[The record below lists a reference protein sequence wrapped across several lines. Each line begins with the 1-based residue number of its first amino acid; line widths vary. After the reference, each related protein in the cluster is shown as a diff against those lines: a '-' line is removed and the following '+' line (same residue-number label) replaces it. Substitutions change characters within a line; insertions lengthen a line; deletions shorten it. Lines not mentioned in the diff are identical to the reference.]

1 MKQTNNK
8 NSNIK
13 VKIACVFFA
22 FFMWM
27 YVMTDSDPIDTRE
40 INSANVN
47 ITNLSQIQDNNL
59 TLSPNQDIKASA
71 KLKGRRSII
80 SKKIK
85 DGIKL
90 QITIQNPKVG
100 VNTAKVTIAG
110 DNTDINYN
118 ITPVS
123 LDVMLEEN
131 KVKSEKVHIKSVG
144 SLAQNYYIDTI
155 KLSKDNVYVSGPSSL
170 IEKISKVEAEID
182 LANNSQDFSKISKF
196 KFLDKDSNEIQG
208 LMSDTPNVVI
218 TVKVKKEKIVP
229 IKANIISEG
238 VDYELTE
245 MKIEPESIKIQG
257 TPSNIDSITAIQT
270 KQVNISELFGKP
282 VFEIEL
288 DLPKD
293 VFSITK
299 SVSIKSKVDKLNE
312 NLEEKEFEY
321 TKEEIEIKNFQSLT
335 EEQVSKINIPDT
347 VKLSFLSNEQQIEK
361 EDISLYIDL
370 SQINND
376 KIIINHKSQKEIQ
389 DVKITPE
396 YVEFIK
402 EKTENN

>member
-27 YVMTDSDPIDTRE
+27 YVMTDLDPIDTRE
-40 INSANVN
+40 VSSANVS
-47 ITNLSQIQDNNL
+47 ITNLNQIQDNNL

-90 QITIQNPKVG
+90 QLTIQNPKVG

-110 DNTDINYN
+110 DNTDINYT

-123 LDVMLEEN
+123 LDIMLEEN

-144 SLAQNYYIDTI
+144 SLAENYYIDTI
-155 KLSKDNVYVSGPSSL
+155 KLSKDNIYVSGPSSL

-196 KFLDKDSNEIQG
+196 KFLDKDSNEIEG

-218 TVKVKKEKIVP
+218 TVKVKKEKTVP
-229 IKANIISEG
+229 IKANIISNNAN
-238 VDYELTE
+238 YELTE
-245 MKIEPESIKIQG
+245 LKIEPESVKIQG
-257 TPSNIDSITAIQT
+257 TPANIDSITSIET
-270 KQVNISELFGKP
+270 KEVDISQLFGKDT
-282 VFEIEL
+282 FDIDLE
-288 DLPKD
+288 LPKD
-293 VFSITK
+293 VFSAVK
-299 SVSIKSKVDKLNE
+299 KVSIKSKVNKLNQISQ
-312 NLEEKEFEY
+312 EKEFEY
-321 TKEEIEIKNFQSLT
+321 TKEEIEIKNFQALT
-335 EEQVSKINIPDT
+335 EEEISKINIPDT
-347 VKLSFLSNEQQIEK
+347 IKLTFSSNDEEIKK
-361 EDISLYIDL
+361 EDISLYIDF

-376 KIIINHKSQKEIQ
+376 KITINYTSQKELK
-389 DVKITPE
+389 DVQITPA
-396 YVEFIK
+396 YIDYIK
-402 EKTENN
+402 AKTE